1 VCCGPYR
8 PSVGV
13 SFSGLRIAMYTDNG
27 CFLLLSLFDGLW
39 RRRNGT
45 VASMDLIG

>member
-1 VCCGPYR
+1 MCCGPYR

-13 SFSGLRIAMYTDNG
+13 SLSGLRIAMYTDNG
-27 CFLLLSLFDGLW
+27 CFLLLSRFDGLW